1 MTPRITRE
9 SWYTLTATWTRRCR
23 LIHTL
28 PIPPSTTSLSC
39 AEDQEGAKVW
49 LRAFE
54 DAKTVPKNLV
64 ELTFSRS
71 SGPGGQNVN
80 KVETKVSARCRVD
93 APWVPLWA
101 RESLVRT
108 PYYVKTSH
116 SLLVSSSTSRSQARN
131 IDDSLG
137 KMHAVVMDAAK
148 NFITSEPSAEQRQ
161 RVANLEKAHDN
172 RRRLEKDKRSAVKK
186 MRSNKGWSE

>member
-1 MTPRITRE
+1 MIPRITRE
-9 SWYTLTATWTRRCR
+9 SLDALTAAWTRRCR

-28 PIPPSTTSLSC
+28 PIPPLTASLSC
-39 AEDQEGAKVW
+39 TEDQESAKVW
-49 LRAFE
+49 LHSFE
-54 DAKTVPKNLV
+54 DAKSIPKNLV

-93 APWVPLWA
+93 APWIPMWA

-116 SLLVSSSTSRSQARN
+116 SLLVSSSASRSQARN
-131 IDDSLG
+131 IDDSLA
-137 KMHAVVMDAAK
+137 KMHTVVMDAAK
-148 NFITSEPSAEQRQ
+148 NFITSEPSAEQRR

-172 RRRLEKDKRSAVKK
+172 RRRMEKDKRSAVKK
-186 MRSNKGWSE
+186 MRSKKGWSE

>member
-1 MTPRITRE
+1 MIHRIARE
-9 SWYTLTATWTRRCR
+9 SLYALTAAWTRRCR

-28 PIPPSTTSLSC
+28 PIPPLTASLSC
-39 AEDQEGAKVW
+39 AEDQENAKVW
-49 LRAFE
+49 LRSFE

-93 APWVPLWA
+93 APWIPIWA

-116 SLLVSSSTSRSQARN
+116 SLLVSSSASRSQARN

-137 KMHAVVMDAAK
+137 KMHTVVMDAAK
-148 NFITSEPSAEQRQ
+148 NFITSEPSAEQRR

-186 MRSNKGWSE
+186 MRSKKGWSE